1 MQQAHNNR
9 EHEQQPTSVTPEDG
23 STADPSPAAARGGT
37 PAGAP
42 QQYAQASALV
52 DADIGSPAAR
62 RMGVVLTTWRHALGW
77 TQDDLASRAGISR
90 GHLSRLERGSTER
103 PGMDVLTRV
112 CGATGHTWPELYARA
127 GVSLPGDV
135 TFDDMHAGLNDP
147 ELVLYLRRLPELDA
161 RDRSMLRTILR
172 ALFEREEVVPT
183 IDAPD
188 ARQLA
193 FPMGSAPVVA
203 AGITDADDDSD
214 EADHIDD
221 VDDVDD
227 ASGYT
232 TNTNA

>member
-1 MQQAHNNR
+1 MQQEQEQEQAHTTRDDEQNPATTADQPR
-9 EHEQQPTSVTPEDG
+9 SPDAGATATQAQQQQQQP
-23 STADPSPAAARGGT
+23 A
-37 PAGAP
+37 
-42 QQYAQASALV
+42 QYAQASALV

-172 ALFEREEVVPT
+172 ALFEREDIAPTT

-193 FPMGSAPVVA
+193 FPMGSAPPA
-203 AGITDADDDSD
+203 QRPDPIEDDDEGD
-214 EADHIDD
+214 NDD
-221 VDDVDD
+221 GAENGNP
-227 ASGYT
+227 AS
-232 TNTNA
+232 